1 MANNTAKQNIK
12 KQNKTKCNFYVI
24 LTTLY
29 NIGCI
34 IFYRRRMQ
42 SVINHTGYT
51 RENAA
56 EIELDFGDQHFY
68 STFETIS
75 DCNVLHWPTKIK
87 IVLKVDNRI
96 LDFH

>member
-12 KQNKTKCNFYVI
+12 KNKMKCNFYVL

-34 IFYRRRMQ
+34 IFYQHRMQ
-42 SVINHTGYT
+42 SAINHTGYT
-51 RENAA
+51 RENVAK
-56 EIELDFGDQHFY
+56 IELDFGDQHFY
-68 STFETIS
+68 SIFETIS
-75 DCNVLHWPTKIK
+75 DCNVLRSQTKLK

-96 LDFH
+96 

>member
-29 NIGCI
+29 N
-34 IFYRRRMQ
+34 MQ

-56 EIELDFGDQHFY
+56 EIELDFEDQHFY